1 MLRTALQTGGEVA
14 QATAWLAGFTV
25 FYSPTN
31 GGAGRDLIH
40 GIYSEDAWWLY
51 QQLKTRDPHI
61 SPTGATW

>member
-1 MLRTALQTGGEVA
+1 MARRLYRFL
-14 QATAWLAGFTV
+14 FT
-25 FYSPTN
+25 N
-31 GGAGRDLIH
+31 QWGGAGRDLIH